1 MEIVQKYINSYRT
14 DMDLLN
20 ITRPNIE
27 PQATSYINEQIEL
40 VRDIIDKGFGYIVN
54 GSVYFNVRKYNDT
67 YKSYGQLSGRKID
80 DLLSET
86 RDLNN
91 QNEKEDNL
99 DFALWKKAD
108 DNHIMKLKNI
118 KNSILIV
125 NGIWICKGTDDIEKE
140 RNKIL
145 NQLTKEVVYNYIT
158 DIITDKNNNIFVTD
172 GLEKFKILCKKEIN
186 NSENINDTIFKHIK
200 DKENE
205 NLKVKKTTTLFGKST
220 LTPDYGKG
228 LLGYINCI
236 NVKKIYFTIDL
247 EVKKNIV
254 TLFIKDI
261 LEKRLKIVDNQEDLE
276 KIKKDLEKIKEDC
289 LNILN
294 ERFRTTIEND
304 ENIKNLIINVE
315 KKIKTDKPVDKP
327 VEDKTK
333 KEEEKKTK
341 EEEEK
346 EKIKNKNNKLN
357 EDLNN
362 LIKTGNYKTIKSN
375 ELRNKLDDIKNV
387 NFTDGFTITKI
398 DEKNKNLILQ
408 IEKEIKDKGTKEMED
423 KNKNKNKNEEQ
434 LKNKKK
440 EEEKQKT
447 KDDEEK
453 DDNDDKDD
461 DDEEDYEGKKKD
473 NEAPASTAVE
483 TTTTEGKCCPKKNK
497 GTATTTKRKGCSVK
511 DKEAAPTA
519 DKN

>member
-1 MEIVQKYINSYRT
+1 
-14 DMDLLN
+14 
-20 ITRPNIE
+20 
-27 PQATSYINEQIEL
+27 
-40 VRDIIDKGFGYIVN
+40 
-54 GSVYFNVRKYNDT
+54 
-67 YKSYGQLSGRKID
+67 
-80 DLLSET
+80 
-86 RDLNN
+86 
-91 QNEKEDNL
+91 
-99 DFALWKKAD
+99 
-108 DNHIMKLKNI
+108 MKLKNI

-434 LKNKKK
+434 LKSELKTKLNDIINNSDNKNSSEIENDLRTISNVTSYKKFLKEEDFNNLIKNIEQLINKKK